1 MADSAGTLR
10 VELRGSPELSS
21 QAWEALADRL
31 GAPPFLRPGW
41 IIAWSRAFARARL
54 SALTAERNGELV
66 GLLPCLK
73 RGGVLSA
80 PANWHTPVFGFLAA
94 DSDVSAALAG
104 ALLSAARV
112 RADLSFLDRA
122 DPNLATC
129 QLAAGEAE
137 RPVIVRSVLHSPFA
151 PLLDTTWESYRASL
165 DRKAR
170 RDVERRRRRLD
181 EQGSVT
187 VEFTEGHGDLAS
199 ILDEG
204 FRLEGSGWKRE
215 RGTAITSEPR
225 TQKFYA
231 EIAHWAR
238 ERGWLLL
245 AFLRLD
251 GKPIAFDLCL
261 DHGGTI
267 YVLKG
272 GFDPAFRRFSPGM
285 ILTYES
291 LRRALDGGRLSYE
304 LLGDDDAYKRV
315 WARSTRERVRFQA
328 FGRSPSGR
336 ASHLAWSYGRS
347 ALRRSIR
354 AGRGA

>member
-1 MADSAGTLR
+1 MADAVRGLR
-10 VELRGSPELSS
+10 VESRSPEPSS
-21 QAWEALADRL
+21 HAWEALADQL
-31 GAPPFLRPGW
+31 SAPPFLRPGW
-41 IIAWSRAFARARL
+41 IIAWSRAFARTRL
-54 SALTAERNGELV
+54 SVLTAERDGELV
-66 GLLPCLK
+66 GLLPYLK

-94 DSDVSAALAG
+94 DSDVSGALAS
-104 ALLSAARV
+104 ALLAAARV

-129 QLAAGEAE
+129 RRAAGEAG
-137 RPVIVRSVLHSPFA
+137 RPVIVRPVQHSPFA
-151 PLLDTTWESYRASL
+151 PLLDTTWEDYRASL

-181 EQGSVT
+181 EEGTVA
-187 VEFTEGHGDLAS
+187 VEFTDGHGDLTSA
-199 ILDEG
+199 LEEG
-204 FRLEGSGWKRE
+204 FGLEASGWKRE

-225 TQKFYA
+225 TQRFYT
-231 EIAHWAR
+231 EIADWAR

-291 LRRALDGGRLSYE
+291 LRRALEQHRASYE
-304 LLGDDDAYKRV
+304 LLGDDDSYKRV
-315 WARSTRERVRFQA
+315 WAHSTRERIRFQA

-347 ALRRSIR
+347 AVRRAIR

>member
-1 MADSAGTLR
+1 MDDFAEPQ
-10 VELRGSPELSS
+10 VESQASPELIS
-21 QAWEALADRL
+21 QEWEALADRV
-31 GAPPFLRPGW
+31 GAAPFLRPGW

-54 SALTAERNGELV
+54 SALTVRREGELV
-66 GLLPCLK
+66 GLLPYLK

-94 DSDVSAALAG
+94 DRAAGAALAR
-104 ALLSAARV
+104 ALLSTARV

-129 QLAAGEAE
+129 QRAAREAR
-137 RPVIVRSVLHSPFA
+137 RPVIVRPVLHSPFA
-151 PLLDTTWESYRASL
+151 ALLDTSWESYRASL

-181 EQGSVT
+181 EQGSVK
-187 VEFTEGHGDLAS
+187 VEFTDGRGELAGA
-199 ILDEG
+199 LEEG

-215 RGTAITSEPR
+215 RGTAITSQPGTER
-225 TQKFYA
+225 FYT

-238 ERGWLLL
+238 DRGWLLL

-272 GFDPAFRRFSPGM
+272 GFDAAFRRFSPGM

-291 LRRALDGGRLSYE
+291 LRRALEEARLSYE
-304 LLGDDDAYKRV
+304 LLGDDDQYKRV
-315 WARSTRERVRFQA
+315 WASSTRERVRFQA

-347 ALRRSIR
+347 AVQRGVRAARR
-354 AGRGA
+354 A